1 MPGHIVAIGGG
12 GFNVEPDNPLLDDFI
27 LGLSRKKLPR
37 ICFIPT
43 ARGDSVPYVARFYR
57 AFSGRAIASDLTT
70 FDDPAFRRRPATSDE
85 LPAFMAQHDIFYVGG
100 GNTAQLLATWRIH
113 GIDKL
118 LRREWRKGK
127 ILCGV
132 SAGMLCWFEG
142 GITDSFGDHRYYPDG
157 LGFLRGSASPHY
169 HGEANRIPIYRK
181 AIADGT
187 APAGYAADD
196 GCALHFVGT
205 TFMEA
210 VSSRPEA
217 GAYRLTRRGGK
228 AVETAIPV
236 RYLGKGQ
243 AARRS

>member
-12 GFNVEPDNPLLDDFI
+12 GFNVEHDNTLLDDFI
-27 LGLSRKKLPR
+27 LSLSRKIRPR

-43 ARGDSVPYVARFYR
+43 ARGDAVPYVARFYR

-70 FDDPAFRRRPATSDE
+70 FDDPAFPRRPATSDE
-85 LPAFMAQHDIFYVGG
+85 LPAFLARHDIFYVGG

-113 GIDKL
+113 GLDRL

-157 LGFLRGSASPHY
+157 LGFLKGSASPHY
-169 HGEANRIPIYRK
+169 HGEANRVPIYRK

-205 TFMEA
+205 KLKEA

-217 GAYRLTRRGGK
+217 GAYRLTRHRGK

-236 RYLGKGQ
+236 RYLGNG
-243 AARRS
+243 RRTRN